1 MAKTGTTPELE
12 HLYDVL
18 EDSVEKMSD
27 TLLEE
32 FRWLILDE
40 QYVRRQCGWT
50 PEDAQEIVGI
60 LRGKKE
66 N

>member
-18 EDSVEKMSD
+18 EDSVEKMNDS
-27 TLLEE
+27 LLEE

-40 QYVRRQCGWT
+40 QYVRRQCGS
-50 PEDAQEIVGI
+50 PEDAQEIVNI
-60 LRGKKE
+60 LRGKKD